1 MRPRA
6 RAVPRRVPSRT
17 TGAPTAVAVIS
28 MSMGRASRCDRSS
41 PHKRETRDLGACT
54 AYRGR
59 RRGARCR
66 ATRVGLGLLLF
77 GHSRQAKAPKG
88 ELAELLHSERTKKGR
103 GFQPHENSQIEGLSL
118 RRGRGSGHLAS
129 HITLCLTDLD
139 TLEPYNL
146 SSPRAQYV
154 TSFKYDNNCSTSA
167 QPIADSSIYRSRTY
181 VWSKIVRKSLHM
193 GHIQDVLSTCVEHG
207 VECARCVSAELAI
220 LTAGNARSH

>member
-41 PHKRETRDLGACT
+41 PHKRETRDRGACT

-66 ATRVGLGLLLF
+66 ASRVGLGLLLF

-103 GFQPHENSQIEGLSL
+103 GFQPHENSQIQGLSL

-129 HITLCLTDLD
+129 HNPLFDR
-139 TLEPYNL
+139 P
-146 SSPRAQYV
+146 
-154 TSFKYDNNCSTSA
+154 TSA
-167 QPIADSSIYRSRTY
+167 IFRTS
-181 VWSKIVRKSLHM
+181 VFLV
-193 GHIQDVLSTCVEHG
+193 IQTRNSGQCTRRCC
-207 VECARCVSAELAI
+207 CAL
-220 LTAGNARSH
+220 

>member
-41 PHKRETRDLGACT
+41 PHKRETRDRGACT

-66 ATRVGLGLLLF
+66 ASRVGLGLLLF

-129 HITLCLTDLD
+129 HNPLFDRPKNSPMCMAAPHATVIKKSMHNCRNWLALSLRWR
-139 TLEPYNL
+139 LL
-146 SSPRAQYV
+146 SS
-154 TSFKYDNNCSTSA
+154 TTGD
-167 QPIADSSIYRSRTY
+167 IATP
-181 VWSKIVRKSLHM
+181 LA
-193 GHIQDVLSTCVEHG
+193 HG
-207 VECARCVSAELAI
+207 CKLR
-220 LTAGNARSH
+220 